1 MRNYYK
7 LLIVPLLIATACS
20 PSYVGTTAFQD
31 DIYYVPGEESLID
44 KEMAVYTTKPETKE
58 PVIKQKT
65 KSATKATFSDDRDF
79 KQIQEQYREMLASDT
94 IETIDT
100 TYYNDEQGYFIGE
113 FNGTDSDLEEIERLR
128 QWYPQ
133 GFGYY
138 DNSGYNLAMWLAG
151 DPDWN
156 VYIDGDKV
164 WWTPTWTNFNYYNSF
179 RFSSVRYGRHFA
191 YNYPYYGSS
200 FGFGFGIGHGFYD
213 DFYWGGSFGW
223 GYPYNNYYSHYG
235 YGHPYYG
242 HNHHNYYGHAKQ
254 SRNYYGR
261 RTTMGSKAG
270 TSRAYTNRSAI
281 NKTRGTTSR
290 VNRSAGYK
298 SGTTNRI
305 NRSAGYTKSGTTTR
319 RSAATVKDAVRRSTA
334 AQRYGNRN
342 SRSSYSNR
350 AGTTTRRVNT
360 TGTARRS
367 NYKGT
372 TTRYGTQN
380 RSTYRGTRSGTTV
393 KRRPSNYTKPR
404 SNSRPSYNKS
414 GTRRSTNIRSTGTR
428 SSKYSKVRST
438 PTYRKSSTRSSRSS
452 SSSYRPSRSSSSRS
466 SSSYRPSRSSSSRS
480 SGTIRSSGSSS
491 RSSSGSR
498 RSSGG
503 TTRRR

>member
-1 MRNYYK
+1 MKAYYK

-20 PSYVGTTAFQD
+20 PSYVGTSAFQD

-44 KEMAVYTTKPETKE
+44 KEMAVYTTKPVTQEPIIQQTTKAV
-58 PVIKQKT
+58 PT
-65 KSATKATFSDDRDF
+65 TKATFGDDRDF
-79 KQIQEQYREMLASDT
+79 QQIQGQYREMLASDT

-113 FNGTDSDLEEIERLR
+113 FNGTDSDLDEIERLR

-138 DNSGYNLAMWLAG
+138 DNSGYNLAMMLAG
-151 DPDWN
+151 DSDWN
-156 VYIDGDKV
+156 VYVEGDKV
-164 WWTPTWTNFNYYNSF
+164 WWTPTWTNFNHYNSF
-179 RFSSVRYGRHFA
+179 NFSPIRYGRHFA
-191 YNYPYYGSS
+191 YNSHNYGSS
-200 FGFGFGIGHGFYD
+200 FGFGFGSGFGFGIGHGYHD
-213 DFYWGGSFGW
+213 NYYWGSNYGY
-223 GYPYNNYYSHYG
+223 GYPYYNNYSNYG
-235 YGHPYYG
+235 YYG
-242 HNHHNYYGHAKQ
+242 HNHNYGYAKQSKNYYGPRK
-254 SRNYYGR
+254 S
-261 RTTMGSKAG
+261 MGSKAG
-270 TSRAYTNRSAI
+270 TSRAYTNRSAVS
-281 NKTRGTTSR
+281 KTKATNR

-298 SGTTNRI
+298 SGTANRV

-319 RSAATVKDAVRRSTA
+319 RSATTAKDAVRRSTA

-342 SRSSYSNR
+342 SRSSYGNR

-380 RSTYRGTRSGTTV
+380 RSTYRGTKSGTTV

-414 GTRRSTNIRSTGTR
+414 GTKRSNNVRSSGTR
-428 SSKYSKVRST
+428 SSKYSKVKST

-452 SSSYRPSRSSSSRS
+452 SSSYK
-466 SSSYRPSRSSSSRS
+466 PSRSSSSRS
-480 SGTIRSSGSSS
+480 SGSVRSSGSSS
-491 RSSSGSR
+491 RSSSGTR